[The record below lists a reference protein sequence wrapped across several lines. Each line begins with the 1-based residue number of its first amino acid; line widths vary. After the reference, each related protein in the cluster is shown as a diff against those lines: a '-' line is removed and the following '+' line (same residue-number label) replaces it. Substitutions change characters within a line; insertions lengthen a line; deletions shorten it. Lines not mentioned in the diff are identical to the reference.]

1 MMRLKIWNFR
11 WRRKDP
17 RGRRRIVL
25 NANPAS
31 NGLDESGPGAWPR
44 IALCTDPLVL
54 MVSVAEFE
62 FPTVSGTVDELNE
75 AEAYAGNVP

>member
-1 MMRLKIWNFR
+1 MMLKICNLR

-17 RGRRRIVL
+17 KGRRRIAL
-25 NANPAS
+25 NVNPAS
-31 NGLDESGPGAWPR
+31 NGLGEICPGAGPR

-54 MVSVAEFE
+54 IVSVAEFE
-62 FPTVSGTVDELNE
+62 LPAVSGTVAELNE